1 MSDDDIDLDRVI
13 NDPAYRRAVIDRLN
27 AETGAP
33 RDQPSPETVPG
44 GVHATSRSGSR
55 YIRET

>member
-27 AETGAP
+27 AE
-33 RDQPSPETVPG
+33 RDQPSPQTAPG
-44 GVHATSRSGSR
+44 VVQATSRRGNSR
-55 YIRET
+55 

>member
-27 AETGAP
+27 AETGAT
-33 RDQPSPETVPG
+33 RDEPSPRTKPG
-44 GVHATSRSGSR
+44 GVHATSKGGDSR
-55 YIRET
+55 

>member
-33 RDQPSPETVPG
+33 RDQPSPETAPG
-44 GVHATSRSGSR
+44 GGHAMSRSGDTR
-55 YIRET
+55 

>member
-27 AETGAP
+27 AEQ
-33 RDQPSPETVPG
+33 DQPSPETAPG
-44 GVHATSRSGSR
+44 GVQATSRGGDSR
-55 YIRET
+55 